1 MHLPLPMP
9 PCDAILLAAG
19 AGRRLGLPKALLE
32 LKGIW
37 MLPRLVSALQ
47 TGGCE
52 NVVVV
57 VREEQ
62 LAILQ
67 ARGGCG
73 AQSILANPNPDAG
86 RNSSIQI
93 GLAALAPGRA
103 VLIHPCDVPLL
114 SAAAVLQ
121 LLQSWAQ
128 QPTVQKLVARL
139 MTPGGKG
146 GHPLLLGAD
155 VVPEV
160 RQLSAEESLRKIVH
174 FDKDRLLNVVRRGD
188 PGPFMD
194 VDTREQL
201 ELLESLL

>member
-1 MHLPLPMP
+1 MHLPISMP

-52 NVVVV
+52 QVVVV
-57 VREEQ
+57 VRAEQ
-62 LAILQ
+62 LAILE

-73 AQSILANPNPDAG
+73 AQMVIANPHPDGG
-86 RNSSIQI
+86 RNSSMHC
-93 GLAALAPGRA
+93 GLAALQPGRA
-103 VLIHPCDVPLL
+103 VMIHPCDIPLL

-121 LLQSWAQ
+121 LLQAWAQ
-128 QPTVQKLVARL
+128 QTTPQQCVARL

-146 GHPLLLGAD
+146 GHPLLLGAE

-160 RQLSAEESLRKIVH
+160 LQLRAEESLRSIVH
-174 FDKDRLLNVVRRGD
+174 FNRDRLLNVVRRGD
-188 PGPFMD
+188 PGPFLD